1 MNRGFGPQ
9 SYSLEDVFAE
19 ERQPLMQ
26 LLCQETLLRLDQ
38 LYSQVYRDNYG
49 VLRAFHRDGWA
60 VPQELQ
66 VAAEITLSQRTLE
79 VLRKLD
85 RETSDPDTSPLGQGE
100 DCLNELDAIAMEASC
115 FQARLSLASARP
127 MLERLVWRSLWQLLH
142 SSEPQEL
149 GLEGLTS
156 GIEWLGRLIKLADQ
170 LGLGLCLDRPQE
182 LYYQYLH
189 RQVFEQ
195 LQQAVQSAKSLP
207 PDQHLWIQDILGLG
221 ECLCIDVAGARR
233 VLAQL

>member
-1 MNRGFGPQ
+1 
-9 SYSLEDVFAE
+9 
-19 ERQPLMQ
+19 MQ

-79 VLRKLD
+79 VLRKLE
-85 RETSDPDTSPLGQGE
+85 RETSDPDTSPLGRGQ
-100 DCLNELDAIAMEASC
+100 DYLNELAGIVTEASY
-115 FQARLSLASARP
+115 FQARLSLANARP

-142 SSEPQEL
+142 NSQPQSL
-149 GLEGLTS
+149 GLEGLTT

-195 LQQAVQSAKSLP
+195 LEQAAQSARPLP
-207 PDQHLWIQDILGLG
+207 PDQHLWIQEILRLG
-221 ECLCIDVAGARR
+221 QYLCIDVAGARG